1 MEIDIRS
8 LSSQDDNE
16 IYEKIAKLFVKMHK
30 QFYKLNLSHR
40 LIDGGELLW
49 INTIKKS
56 LGKLHFI
63 KIVSVNNEIIGFAA
77 GNIRLLP
84 NYLGQK
90 KIGYISFIYIEDNYK
105 DQGLGSK
112 LAIELEKKLSEE
124 LNEYLENKS
133 VEELADIV
141 EIINRILS
149 LKNISLEDFEK
160 IKRDKFTKN
169 GGFEKNLF
177 LIDTI

>member
-63 KIVSVNNEIIGFAA
+63 KIISVNNEIIGFAA

-112 LAIELEKKLSEE
+112 LAIELEKKLIQNSIHTIE
-124 LNEYLENKS
+124 LEVIIQNKS
-133 VEELADIV
+133 AY
-141 EIINRILS
+141 R
-149 LKNISLEDFEK
+149 FWEK
-160 IKRDKFTKN
+160 LGYKPENFGMIKK
-169 GGFEKNLF
+169 L
-177 LIDTI
+177 